1 MFYKLI
7 DVFQNICS
15 VDCVVVSKGFDEK
28 WHNDQLMN
36 YCPIVDESPLRVC
49 VCMCVMTGKL
59 CFSEIFISLYM
70 YFNKREWRPLNF
82 LRIGVTIVH
91 SMGVLKVLFITP
103 PLKCRQLVLDS
114 STGKLKYQ
122 TKQFDVLPSELQ
134 QSRKY
139 ISCDSFNETICIQAS
154 SDCSPFRKQ
163 QKNDCTTRIRQNLFG
178 STLENTCIGL
188 DPCLQEKSKNTLTF
202 LKPPLV
208 YYFWTAL
215 GLYCFRSC

>member
-1 MFYKLI
+1 METSQLSPYRCYHCTFHGCFESVIYHSAFEMPTVSVRFI
-7 DVFQNICS
+7 DRQIKIPNQTVWC
-15 VDCVVVSKGFDEK
+15 
-28 WHNDQLMN
+28 
-36 YCPIVDESPLRVC
+36 
-49 VCMCVMTGKL
+49 T
-59 CFSEIFISLYM
+59 
-70 YFNKREWRPLNF
+70 
-82 LRIGVTIVH
+82 TIW
-91 SMGVLKVLFITP
+91 IT
-103 PLKCRQLVLDS
+103 K
-114 STGKLKYQ
+114 
-122 TKQFDVLPSELQ
+122 
-134 QSRKY
+134 SRKY

-154 SDCSPFRKQ
+154 SDCSPFRKR